1 MILIINIPAPN
12 GASMQPVGD
21 KQQQLVQNF
30 KGSDI
35 VVYAIPE
42 GMTSKVSSNDLQ
54 LTKL

>member
-1 MILIINIPAPN
+1 
-12 GASMQPVGD
+12 MQPVGD